1 MSEAINVVE
10 LQSRQKRLEKNI
22 KRRKKKMPYTIFGMI
37 LCVLIVVFLFEEKA
51 YHLFGTST
59 KMIAII
65 GIVSIVIIAVYIIL
79 TLLRIRKTNIE
90 LKEIGNQLYNILK
103 LNA

>member
-10 LQSRQKRLEKNI
+10 LQSRQKRLENSN
-22 KRRKKKMPYTIFGMI
+22 KRRKKKIPLTIMGMVF
-37 LCVLIVVFLFEEKA
+37 CVLVIVFLFEEKT

-59 KMIAII
+59 KMVLIVGIISILIIAIYL
-65 GIVSIVIIAVYIIL
+65 VLSFL
-79 TLLRIRKTNIE
+79 KIRKTNTEI
-90 LKEIGNQLYNILK
+90 KEISNQLYNILK

>member
-10 LQSRQKRLEKNI
+10 LQSRQKRLENSN
-22 KRRKKKMPYTIFGMI
+22 KRRKKKIPLTIIGMVF
-37 LCVLIVVFLFEEKA
+37 CVLVIVFLFEEKT

-59 KMIAII
+59 KMVLIVGIISILIIAIYL
-65 GIVSIVIIAVYIIL
+65 VLSFL
-79 TLLRIRKTNIE
+79 KIRKTNTEI
-90 LKEIGNQLYNILK
+90 KEISNQLYNILK